1 MTFDEWF
8 NKIQN
13 AKSSGLLFLFNR
25 LLREFGSFGTNVE
38 DFSGDI
44 AFCISESLRLP
55 DLCGHVIWPD
65 KKPSDRYKDWLSEF
79 VVPYMIPNDC
89 SSSSVI
95 NGISGELYQIRNNFA
110 HELFV
115 FDGFAFCNP
124 LFGQYVHPKKMQI
137 QPNLL
142 NVCMQIS
149 RTAIG
154 FYLEHY
160 SDFDMFGKNYS
171 ANCRIYHSEAG
182 FERIREFARLFFIKN
197 PDMCH

>member
-25 LLREFGSFGTNVE
+25 LLREFGSFEMNVE

-55 DLCGHVIWPD
+55 DLCGKVIWPKD
-65 KKPSDRYKDWLSEF
+65 TPTDRAINWLNEF
-79 VVPYMIPNDC
+79 VVPYGLGFSANSI
-89 SSSSVI
+89 V
-95 NGISGELYQIRNNFA
+95 ELRNA
-110 HELFV
+110 YVHEAFV
-115 FDGFAFCNP
+115 GNQYAFCNP
-124 LFGQYVHPKKMQI
+124 LFGQYANLEKMQI
-137 QPNLL
+137 QHNLL
-142 NVCMQIS
+142 NACMQIS

-160 SDFDMFGKNYS
+160 SDFDVLDKDYS
-171 ANCRIYHSEAG
+171 ANRRIYNADVG
-182 FERIREFARLFFIKN
+182 LERIREFARLFFIKN

>member
-8 NKIQN
+8 DKVQN

-25 LLREFGSFGTNVE
+25 LLREFGLFGTNVE

-55 DLCGHVIWPD
+55 DLCGKVIWPKD
-65 KKPSDRYKDWLSEF
+65 TPTDRAINWLNEF
-79 VVPYMIPNDC
+79 VVPYGLGFSANSI
-89 SSSSVI
+89 V
-95 NGISGELYQIRNNFA
+95 ELRNA
-110 HELFV
+110 YVHEAFV
-115 FDGFAFCNP
+115 GNQYAFCNP
-124 LFGQYVHPKKMQI
+124 LFGQYANLEKMQI
-137 QPNLL
+137 QHNLL
-142 NVCMQIS
+142 NACMQIS

-160 SDFDMFGKNYS
+160 SDFDVLDKDYS
-171 ANCRIYHSEAG
+171 ANRRIYNADVG
-182 FERIREFARLFFIKN
+182 LERIREFARLFFIKN